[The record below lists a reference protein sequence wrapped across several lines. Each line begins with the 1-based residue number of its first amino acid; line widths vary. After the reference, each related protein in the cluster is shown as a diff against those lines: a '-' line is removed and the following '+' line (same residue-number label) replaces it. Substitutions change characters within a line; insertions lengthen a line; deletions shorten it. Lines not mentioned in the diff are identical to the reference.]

1 MSISI
6 GSDYSTMISGIKTDT
21 AKNSSKTSALEEKL
35 KSTDLENAS
44 DEELMDVCKSFEAY
58 LLEQIMTKT
67 KKSLVNSEEEENDYL
82 AMFGDRLYQ
91 EYAQQ
96 IADKGEIGIAQ
107 QLFEAMKRDYSPNR
121 L

>member
-6 GSDYSTMISGIKTDT
+6 GNDYSSMISNIQTDA
-21 AKNSSKTSALEEKL
+21 AKNSSRTSGLEGKL
-35 KSTDLENAS
+35 KSANLENAS

-58 LLEQIMTKT
+58 LLEQVMSKT
-67 KKSLVNSEEEENDYL
+67 KKSLVNSDEEENDYL

-107 QLFEAMKRDYSPNR
+107 KLYEAMKRDYGIK
-121 L
+121 